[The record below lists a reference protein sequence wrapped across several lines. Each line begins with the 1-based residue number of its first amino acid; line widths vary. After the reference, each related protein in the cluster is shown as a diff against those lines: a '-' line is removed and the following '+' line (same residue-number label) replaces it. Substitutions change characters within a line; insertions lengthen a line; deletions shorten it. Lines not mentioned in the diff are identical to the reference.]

1 MPKSSLFRMLLV
13 LCLWAASATISNAE
27 PEPAANPGLAR
38 VWFLWPSDSPT
49 GYDNGAAPMLYVNGA
64 PLGMIRGGTKLFRDF
79 APGAYRF
86 TVEPFGQPTGQAV
99 TLQLA
104 PGTQSFVEVQF
115 APTWEEGYPSGRG
128 LMSSSFFVLNMPPQL
143 AQAYLPTLT
152 DLSRPGTAGR

>member
-1 MPKSSLFRMLLV
+1 MPKTSLLRMLLV
-13 LCLWAASATISNAE
+13 LCLWAASFPISDAE
-27 PEPAANPGLAR
+27 AEPAANPGLAR

-49 GYDNGAAPMLYVNGA
+49 GYDNGAAPTIYANET
-64 PLGMIRGGTKLFRDF
+64 PLGAIRGGSKFFRDF

-86 TVEPFGQPTGQAV
+86 TVDPFGQPTRQAL

-104 PGTQSFVEVQF
+104 PGTQSFIEVQW

-128 LMSSSFFVLNMPPQL
+128 MMASSFFVLNMSPQL

-152 DLSRPGTAGR
+152 DLSRPAAMGR